1 MENDEKFTN
10 FIERNES
17 NLDNIFKLEFKDQ
30 NYKNNLKFISWRDS
44 MIRKFGRNAKLFKCI
59 LDNILFYTTN
69 KDCKNYPFYKSTCP
83 CCNQEI
89 CFFCYRAS
97 SDSYGNGTCCLGRK
111 IYCIFFQDGL
121 RLINPVHP
129 EKDYKPKFKNL
140 LKFYFIPGVN
150 LLFFMAQMH
159 IQLFYKLALKND
171 MPKTKGDYLLNYED
185 RYHKNYLTLQ
195 IFVVIDAAFSLILTI
210 SYLILNLL
218 FILLLTIISLPF
230 KLYPMKYYMGIAYG
244 TLG

>member
-1 MENDEKFTN
+1 
-10 FIERNES
+10 
-17 NLDNIFKLEFKDQ
+17 
-30 NYKNNLKFISWRDS
+30 
-44 MIRKFGRNAKLFKCI
+44 
-59 LDNILFYTTN
+59 
-69 KDCKNYPFYKSTCP
+69 
-83 CCNQEI
+83 
-89 CFFCYRAS
+89 
-97 SDSYGNGTCCLGRK
+97 
-111 IYCIFFQDGL
+111 
-121 RLINPVHP
+121 
-129 EKDYKPKFKNL
+129 
-140 LKFYFIPGVN
+140 
-150 LLFFMAQMH
+150 
-159 IQLFYKLALKND
+159 